1 MAGKKRSF
9 IAVLLLLI
17 VFFII
22 GALIGRGSSN
32 SELSEITQFIKHNE
46 LNAESYII
54 EQALMSEFG
63 GDVCGLLNQRLN
75 EFSLELYD
83 IGKRLSGDNAEKELG
98 SDNYN
103 FLKRKYH
110 LMQIR
115 AYIMFRHLVD
125 ECKIPQHVVLFYF
138 SRNDP
143 SSREQGTILDEL
155 VKNYKVVVFAIEYN
169 YSSELKFLEEY
180 YNVTTSPTLVI
191 DYSSKKSGLTPYEKL
206 EQFMK

>member
-98 SDNYN
+98 SE
-103 FLKRKYH
+103 L
-110 LMQIR
+110 
-115 AYIMFRHLVD
+115 
-125 ECKIPQHVVLFYF
+125 PQEEISPYADKSIHHVQA
-138 SRNDP
+138 P
-143 SSREQGTILDEL
+143 C
-155 VKNYKVVVFAIEYN
+155 
-169 YSSELKFLEEY
+169 
-180 YNVTTSPTLVI
+180 
-191 DYSSKKSGLTPYEKL
+191 
-206 EQFMK
+206 